1 MNVLN
6 CKKKTDKQRAYD
18 EGYNQ
23 GLRDATEY
31 MLYSYIQFFG
41 DERGWKTESILK
53 GIKRI
58 HRKATMILEDYTTYE
73 EVKEAV
79 KEEYGIVIEDGQVKF
94 DSKWIKE

>member
-31 MLYSYIQFFG
+31 MLYSYIQFLG